1 MQSSCKQKK
10 DRADSQED
18 GNTEN
23 TRKPK
28 QIQLDMQKAYEEAT
42 PDERATIN
50 VFPQLNI
57 EQEVDFKAIQLA

>member
-1 MQSSCKQKK
+1 MQASSRQKK
-10 DRADSQED
+10 EKDDSQED
-18 GNTEN
+18 GNMEG

-28 QIQLDMQKAYEEAT
+28 QIQLDMQKAYENAT